1 MTLAITLLQTIVPLR
16 PADILVPNWSLGKAA
31 CFDVSVTSQLNSTI
45 VSEMGVMAGVVAL
58 ATGVMAGVVP
68 QLLE

>member
-1 MTLAITLLQTIVPLR
+1 MLTLAITLLQTIVPLR

-31 CFDVSVTSQLNSTI
+31 GLDVSVTSQLNSTI

-58 ATGVMAGVVP
+58 ATGVMAGVVITNI
-68 QLLE
+68 